1 MKRDG
6 GGQLG
11 AALDWN
17 PPVFF
22 GRGGHLGEA
31 RSDMDGEF

>member
-11 AALDWN
+11 AVLDWN
-17 PPVFF
+17 PLVFF